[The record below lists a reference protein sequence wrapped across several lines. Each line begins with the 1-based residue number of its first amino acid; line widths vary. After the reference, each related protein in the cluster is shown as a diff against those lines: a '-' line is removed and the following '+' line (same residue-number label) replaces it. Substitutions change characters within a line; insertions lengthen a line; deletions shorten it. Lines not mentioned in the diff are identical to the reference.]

1 MKILVAAF
9 ITALLVFTLA
19 TAWVEVVQP
28 RWDILTAASQKTSES
43 VAKSSSVRSRRRTVA
58 SEIDDESSV
67 AVDSMP
73 RLSARPSRDD
83 VAPASASKVRDELDR
98 IRKQDQKLA
107 AREETLQLLFDD
119 IRAEMSRLNELR
131 RSTSNEVVL
140 AGQRVRSGLIRTADA
155 EPAMSDVASEQ
166 PAMTRETRAETQA
179 DRMATVIQKLA
190 KEGSIPIA
198 ATLLGGIKEREAAR
212 VLASLYDRDRPLAT
226 RLAIEL
232 QSAKAQTTIRR

>member
-28 RWDILTAASQKTSES
+28 RWDILTAASLKTSEPT
-43 VAKSSSVRSRRRTVA
+43 AKSSSVRNRRRTVA
-58 SEIDDESSV
+58 SETDDESSV
-67 AVDSMP
+67 AADSMP
-73 RLSARPSRDD
+73 RVLARSSRDE
-83 VAPASASKVRDELDR
+83 ATTASAAKVRDELDR

-119 IRAEMSRLNELR
+119 IRSEMSRLNELR
-131 RSTSNEVVL
+131 RNTSNEVVL
-140 AGQRVRSGLIRTADA
+140 AGRRVRSGLIRTVDA

-166 PAMTRETRAETQA
+166 AAISRETRTESQA

-190 KEGSIPIA
+190 KDGSIPIA

-226 RLAIEL
+226 RLSIEL